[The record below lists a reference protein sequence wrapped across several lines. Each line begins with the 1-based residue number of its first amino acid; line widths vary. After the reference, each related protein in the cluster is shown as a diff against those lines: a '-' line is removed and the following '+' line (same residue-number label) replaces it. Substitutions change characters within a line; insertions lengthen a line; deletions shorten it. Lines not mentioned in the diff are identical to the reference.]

1 MRYLKTFS
9 PSQSLFCPS
18 RRTASPNGSDWESEA
33 YGLIATIKTKSCFTI
48 THGYFLISVPYSTIR
63 MPYFSISVPYSR
75 QKKSFFC
82 VLPSLP
88 PFFARNPFIYWR
100 SQTWGKTNFPPVSLP
115 SRVPHPP
122 IGVLHPVWSKSPKM
136 GGSEL
141 KKGRVR
147 WGTIALPPVPQT
159 PCTSTFEGGDGR
171 KWG

>member
-63 MPYFSISVPYSR
+63 MPYFSISVPYST

-100 SQTWGKTNFPPVSLP
+100 SRTGGKTNIPPVSLP
-115 SRVPHPP
+115 SRVPCFQNVRERTPKREGNGRDNHSPSRASNALY
-122 IGVLHPVWSKSPKM
+122 IGIWR
-136 GGSEL
+136 GWRED
-141 KKGRVR
+141 GRV
-147 WGTIALPPVPQT
+147 
-159 PCTSTFEGGDGR
+159 
-171 KWG
+171 K